1 MGNESTKNAMIV
13 ACDTVSVPNGGEITG
28 HIYIQLN
35 KSIKKVTKLFLVFT
49 GSEYVE
55 WDSGLLD
62 SCKHKLKFKK
72 ENKELYSWSGGLKKG
87 QYDFPFTF
95 RIADNLIPSFSLKEE
110 NYQARIDYFIHA
122 ALLSKTSKLKNSVNI
137 EILESNPS
145 PRVPVGILKDLN
157 FKSCCRLNTVQ
168 LKGQLNS
175 NIYYPDE
182 NLTLE
187 FSYST
192 KNSSSSIGDIEVLLI
207 RKLLLK
213 NSGSS
218 SNYTSKTL
226 FKRSFAPVPSNLAE
240 SKPVVST
247 FKLSKFS
254 EELSKAHKVESKLIK
269 CKYYLVV
276 RQSALGFCKETLPD
290 FESEVV
296 IVSKDTFL
304 KQQDLPVIDDWRPE
318 SFPVL
323 RMSFKDFAPSAPDFE
338 E

>member
-1 MGNESTKNAMIV
+1 MGNEGSKNAMIV
-13 ACDTVSVPNGGEITG
+13 ACDSVSVYNGGEITG

-35 KSIKKVTKLFLVFT
+35 KSIKKASKLFLVFT

-72 ENKELYSWSGGLKKG
+72 DHKELYSWPGGLKKG
-87 QYDFPFTF
+87 QYDFPFNF
-95 RIADNLIPSFSLKEE
+95 RIADNLLPSFSLKEE
-110 NYQARIDYFIHA
+110 NYQARIEYFLHA
-122 ALLSKTSKLKNSVNI
+122 ALLSKSSKLKNSVNI

-157 FKSCCRLNTVQ
+157 FKSCCKMNSVQ

-187 FSYST
+187 FGYNT
-192 KNSSSSIGDIEVLLI
+192 KSSSASVGDIEVLLI

-218 SNYTSKTL
+218 SNYTCKTL
-226 FKRSFAPVPSNLAE
+226 FNRHFAVVPSKSSEA
-240 SKPVVST
+240 KPLTST
-247 FKLSKFS
+247 FKLSKYS
-254 EELSKAHKVESKLIK
+254 EELSKAHRVESKLIK

-296 IVSKDTFL
+296 ITSKDAFL
-304 KQQDLPVIDDWRPE
+304 KLQDLPVIDDWNPE
-318 SFPVL
+318 SYPIL
-323 RMSFKDFAPSAPDFE
+323 RMSFKDFAPSAPEFE